1 MSRRFLALAAAC
13 AAMVLTARPA
23 LADAAPPIVPGDPVG
38 LPSGLVKDV
47 FIEHEDLTMDLSGL
61 NDNTSVDTARAA
73 VLATYTLRNDGDA
86 KNIDLVFVTASQD
99 VSAVEVV
106 LDQVPVVATVGPLG
120 PVPASWMPPAGTP
133 NLLGGP
139 DLPYEVDR
147 PAGLTFRVFL
157 IYGRHTLTTRYR
169 ALPTQYSGNAYGYE
183 PHFWQLAFVLSP
195 ARQWKGFGDLAITV
209 RVPPGWPA
217 AVHPTLERS
226 GDALTGHFDGVPAD
240 AIGVTTRMPTPP
252 DWTQAGW
259 VVSVLVVVIVGVSAG
274 WLLGRPRRWPWLLGV
289 GPFLVT
295 FPAIVITVL
304 EQMRYYSV
312 PAAQMSWSGAK
323 GVGFAAIADTLV
335 AFIVGLILCQIV
347 LTTGATASA
356 MWRKIRHAHF

>member
-1 MSRRFLALAAAC
+1 MAVAAAC

-38 LPSGLVKDV
+38 VPSGLVKDV
-47 FIEHEDLTMDLSGL
+47 YIEHEDLTMDLSGL
-61 NDNTSVDTARAA
+61 NKASVDTPRTV
-73 VLATYTLRNDGDA
+73 VLATYTLRNDGAA

-106 LDQVPVVATVGPLG
+106 LDQVQVAATVGPLG

-133 NLLGGP
+133 NLRGGP
-139 DLPYEVDR
+139 DLPYELDR

-157 IYGRHTLTTRYR
+157 IPGHHTLTTRYR
-169 ALPTQYSGNAYGYE
+169 AVPTRYSGNPYAYE

-195 ARQWKGFGDLAITV
+195 ARQWEGFGDLAITV
-209 RVPPGWPA
+209 RVPPGWQA
-217 AVHPTLERS
+217 AVSPSLARS

-274 WLLGRPRRWPWLLGV
+274 WLLGRRRRWQWLLGV
-289 GPFLVT
+289 GPFLVS

-304 EQMRYYSV
+304 EQMRYDSV

-335 AFIVGLILCQIV
+335 AFVVGLILCQV
-347 LTTGATASA
+347 ALATGATASA
-356 MWRKIRHAHF
+356 AWRSARHAHI